1 MKILA
6 LLLVSLS
13 IIQIKGDN
21 ASKIVEFAQSKVG
34 CGYVWGA
41 TGQILTESKLKAF
54 ARNEHVDYNI
64 CKKWIGKQVFD
75 CAGLVRAAFEKIG
88 IQLLKGATLQWNQ
101 RNFWEQKGKISTL
114 PKDKVC
120 VLYKGDGR
128 HMEHTGIYIKNG
140 EYIHAGGSK
149 TGVTKQNMSGS
160 KWTHWAIPKGLYP
173 PPKPKEMCTS
183 FPCKAKVVNASS
195 GKVNVR
201 KGPSKGQGLVTKIRN
216 GEIVDVSSGENGWY
230 KISYGK
236 FNGYIMGD
244 FLEKA

>member
-75 CAGLVRAAFEKIG
+75 
-88 IQLLKGATLQWNQ
+88 
-101 RNFWEQKGKISTL
+101 
-114 PKDKVC
+114 
-120 VLYKGDGR
+120 
-128 HMEHTGIYIKNG
+128 
-140 EYIHAGGSK
+140 
-149 TGVTKQNMSGS
+149 
-160 KWTHWAIPKGLYP
+160 
-173 PPKPKEMCTS
+173 
-183 FPCKAKVVNASS
+183 
-195 GKVNVR
+195 
-201 KGPSKGQGLVTKIRN
+201 
-216 GEIVDVSSGENGWY
+216 
-230 KISYGK
+230 
-236 FNGYIMGD
+236 
-244 FLEKA
+244 